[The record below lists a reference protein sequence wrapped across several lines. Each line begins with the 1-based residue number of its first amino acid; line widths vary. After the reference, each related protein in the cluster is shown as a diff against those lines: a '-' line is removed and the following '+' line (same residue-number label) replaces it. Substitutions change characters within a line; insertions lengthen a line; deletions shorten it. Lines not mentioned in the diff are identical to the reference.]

1 MSLSNTTKVMV
12 RDLRVGMYVSRLD
25 RDWLDT
31 PFLLQGFHI
40 EEYDD
45 IETVAEYC
53 EYVWVD
59 ESRSLKID
67 TNPEGT
73 ATRGP
78 GASEEHYADTPVAEE
93 HRRMFGT
100 FRQARSLTKSMLDD
114 IRLGGTINTEIARQ
128 TVNDCV
134 QSVIRH
140 PDALLWMS
148 RMRNENEYTAEHCL
162 NVCILAIA
170 FGRSLG
176 MQEQDLTNLGMCG
189 LLHDVGKMKI
199 PAEVLDKPDRLTREE
214 MTIMMS
220 HTIHGRNLL
229 LSSPDIFSGTI
240 DVAFSHHERIDG
252 NGYPRRLAGANI
264 SRLARIIAIVDAYDA
279 MTADRCYQ
287 TAKTST
293 EALKIIY
300 NARGVHFDEQL
311 ALKFIQTIGLYPA
324 GSVVELHSGEV
335 GLVIETN
342 RRIRHLPRVL
352 VVTDNEKKPLSKERV
367 IDLSLIENG
376 QLSGEYLIK
385 QVWKDNSFGV
395 SLRNYREKGLVI
407 RG

>member
-1 MSLSNTTKVMV
+1 MSNTTKVLV
-12 RDLRVGMYVSRLD
+12 RDLRVGMYISKLD
-25 RDWLDT
+25 RDWLET
-31 PFLLQGFHI
+31 PFILQGFHI

-45 IETVAEYC
+45 IETVAQYC

-59 ESRSLKID
+59 SSRQLKIKEPLEATASQGRAD
-67 TNPEGT
+67 AGHLAPEV
-73 ATRGP
+73 
-78 GASEEHYADTPVAEE
+78 PVAEE

-100 FRQARSLTKSMLDD
+100 FRQARSLTRSMLDD
-114 IRLGGTINTEIARQ
+114 IRLGGAINTEFARK

-134 QSVIRH
+134 QSVIRN
-140 PDALLWMS
+140 PDALLWMA
-148 RMRNENEYTAEHCL
+148 RMRDENEYTAEHCL

-176 MQEQDLTNLGMCG
+176 MQNHELTNLGLCG

-199 PAEVLDKPDRLTREE
+199 PPEVLDKPDRLTRDE
-214 MTIMMS
+214 MNIMMS

-229 LSSPDIFSGTI
+229 LATPDLYSGTI

-287 TAKTST
+287 TARTST
-293 EALKIIY
+293 EALKVIY
-300 NARGVHFDEQL
+300 KARGIHFDEAL
-311 ALKFIQTIGLYPA
+311 ALRFIQTVGLYPA

-342 RRIRHLPRVL
+342 QHARHLPRVML
-352 VVTDNEKKPLSKERV
+352 VTDQAKQPRERERIV
-367 IDLSLIENG
+367 DLSLIEAG
-376 QLSGEYLIK
+376 ELGTEYLIRH
-385 QVWKDNSFGV
+385 VLKDNTYGV
-395 SLRNYREKGLVI
+395 SLRNYREKGLLI

>member
-1 MSLSNTTKVMV
+1 MSNTTKVLV
-12 RDLRVGMYVSRLD
+12 RDLRVGMYISKLD
-25 RDWLDT
+25 RDWLET
-31 PFLLQGFHI
+31 PFILQGFHI

-45 IETVAEYC
+45 IETVAQYC
-53 EYVWVD
+53 DYVWVD
-59 ESRSLKID
+59 QSRQLKLKD
-67 TNPEGT
+67 TVEAT
-73 ATRGP
+73 ASQAHANADHL
-78 GASEEHYADTPVAEE
+78 ASEVPVADE

-100 FRQARSLTKSMLDD
+100 FRQARTLTRSMLDD
-114 IRLGGTINTEIARQ
+114 IRLGGAINTEFARK

-134 QSVIRH
+134 QSVIRN
-140 PDALLWMS
+140 PDALLWMA
-148 RMRNENEYTAEHCL
+148 RMRDENEYTAEHCL

-176 MQEQDLTNLGMCG
+176 MQNHELTNLGLCG

-199 PAEVLDKPDRLTREE
+199 PPEVLDKPDRLTRDE
-214 MTIMMS
+214 MSVMMS

-229 LSSPDIFSGTI
+229 LATPDLFGGTI
-240 DVAFSHHERIDG
+240 DVAFSHHERMDG

-287 TAKTST
+287 TARTST
-293 EALKIIY
+293 EALKVIY
-300 NARGVHFDEQL
+300 KARGIHFDEAL
-311 ALKFIQTIGLYPA
+311 ALRFIQTVGLYPA

-335 GLVIETN
+335 GLVIESN
-342 RRIRHLPRVL
+342 QHARHLPRVL
-352 VVTDNEKKPLSKERV
+352 LVTDAGKQPRERERIV
-367 IDLSLIENG
+367 DLSLIEDG
-376 QLSGEYLIK
+376 ELGSEYLIK
-385 QVWKDNSFGV
+385 HVLKDNTYGV